1 MVSDFSLLLNIP
13 LFYKSKNHER
23 EKNQAGLLED
33 TSDFFLALHSSHIN
47 THSAVGHLKVKKLN
61 FYLASNTKKKQ
72 KKKIQEDGTFKNE
85 KIKEQS
91 EEENRG

>member
-33 TSDFFLALHSSHIN
+33 TSDFFLTLHSSHIN
-47 THSAVGHLKVKKLN
+47 THSAAGHLKVKKLY
-61 FYLASNTKKKQ
+61 FYLASNTKKQ
-72 KKKIQEDGTFKNE
+72 KKKIQVDGTFKNE
-85 KIKEQS
+85 KIKVQS